1 MTENMTAY
9 ESLNQQILE
18 KQADKEN
25 DSKNQESTNRQGQTN
40 EDIRQDGDERS
51 TRSQDENQRKGK
63 TFRFTKGEE
72 NFEIDE
78 DAEFEFL
85 ADKRPV
91 KMTMKQMRDAAAGGI
106 AVRNRM
112 RQIAEEKKSLLDPYK
127 EFSKSYKEDPFNALK
142 KVFKSVQ
149 AVDPEANFDEFIAS
163 LGKQAQSVAQMD
175 PNARKA
181 YLLEKELKEANGRV
195 TEAEQMQ
202 NLAKLKQELIEE
214 TGLPDEKIFK
224 FGQQIL
230 SNPVLAATVKNE
242 EDLIARIG
250 DLAEEIEMQKA
261 SHEALR
267 KYDSGISPRDP
278 LVFELSNLLKQN
290 PDFDERDLED
300 VAKGVLGSV
309 QKTQASERLS
319 KKQRPWIS
327 GSRGKTTSSNPDY
340 SRMTPFQALKH
351 QIENKKKQQLQKK

>member
-1 MTENMTAY
+1 MNENMSPY
-9 ESLNQQILE
+9 ESLTQQILE
-18 KQADKEN
+18 KQAEKTN
-25 DSKNQESTNRQGQTN
+25 DFKKESTNRESQTSSN
-40 EDIRQDGDERS
+40 EDGQREDRS
-51 TRSQDENQRKGK
+51 EDENQRKGK

-85 ADKRPV
+85 ADKRPI
-91 KMTMKQMRDAAAGGI
+91 KMTVKQMRDAAAGGV

-112 RQIAEEKKSLLDPYK
+112 RQIAEEKKNLLDPYK

-149 AVDPEANFDEFIAS
+149 AVDPEADFDDFISS
-163 LGKQAQSVAQMD
+163 LGRQAQSVAQME
-175 PNARKA
+175 PSARKA
-181 YLLEKELKEANGRV
+181 YLLEKELKDANSRV

-202 NLAKLKQELIEE
+202 NLAKLKQELIED

-242 EDLIARIG
+242 ADLMARIG

-261 SHEALR
+261 SHEALQ
-267 KYDSGISPRDP
+267 KFSSGISPRDP

-300 VAKGVLGSV
+300 IAKGVLGSV
-309 QKTQASERLS
+309 QKNRASERLS
-319 KKQRPWIS
+319 KKQRPWVS
-327 GSRGKTTSSNPDY
+327 GSRGKSTSSNPDY